1 MSETPE
7 RGPNILCVASYY
19 KGADFLREA
28 HARGARV
35 LLITKER
42 TLEED
47 WPRESLEDLV
57 ALPNDA
63 TTDLFI
69 QAVAHVARRVQLD
82 RLVALEEFDVV
93 NTALAREHLQLP
105 GMTATTARRFRDKLA
120 MRVAA
125 SRAGLRVPDFVRLLN
140 YQEVGEFMERVT
152 SPWVLKPR
160 SDVSAIGIKK
170 LEDAEQ
176 VWRAMDA
183 LDERPAAHERAS
195 FYLLER
201 YVPGEVFH
209 VDAIVEGGRI
219 TFAGA
224 SRYGRPP
231 MDVSHGGGVFT
242 SMTVEYDTPEH
253 KQLLKMNAKLLKALG
268 LESGATH
275 AEFIRGRDDGQL
287 YFLEVAARVGGA
299 YISELQEAASGV
311 NLWRDWARVE
321 LAGGERAEDE
331 RPAPRRDYGG
341 IVLSLARQEWPD
353 TSAYQDP
360 EIVFRVRKPYHVGLV
375 VSSPSLARVRELLGR
390 YAERF
395 ASDFAAVVPPLERV
409 PE

>member
-1 MSETPE
+1 V
-7 RGPNILCVASYY
+7 NILCVASFF

-28 HARGARV
+28 AAGGASVR
-35 LLITKER
+35 LITKER
-42 TLEED
+42 TLAEE
-47 WPRESLEDLV
+47 WPRDVLEEV
-57 ALPNDA
+57 IALPNDA

-69 QAVAHVARRVQLD
+69 QAVAHVARRVSVE

-105 GMTATTARRFRDKLA
+105 GVSGTTARRFRDKLA

-125 SRAGLRVPDFVRLLN
+125 SRAALRVPDFVRLLN
-140 YQEVGEFMERVT
+140 YQEVGEFMERVPA
-152 SPWVLKPR
+152 PWVLKPR

-170 LEDAEQ
+170 LEEAEQ

-209 VDAIVEGGRI
+209 VDSMVEGGRV

-231 MDVSHGGGVFT
+231 MEVSHGGGVFT
-242 SMTVEYDTPEH
+242 SQTVEYDTTEH

-268 LESGATH
+268 LESGAAH
-275 AEFIRGRDDGQL
+275 AEFIKGRDDGQL

-299 YISELQEAASGV
+299 FLAELQEAASGI
-311 NLWRDWARVE
+311 NLWREWARVE
-321 LAGGERAEDE
+321 LAGGERAEAE
-331 RPAPRRDYGG
+331 RPAARRDYGG
-341 IVLSLARQEWPD
+341 IALSLARQEWPD
-353 TSAYQDP
+353 TSAYDDP
-360 EIVFRVRKPYHVGLV
+360 EIVFRPRKAHHVGLV
-375 VSSPSLARVRELLGR
+375 VSSPSLARVRELLSQ

-409 PE
+409 PQ

>member
-1 MSETPE
+1 M
-7 RGPNILCVASYY
+7 NILCVASFF

-28 HARGARV
+28 RERGARV
-35 LLITKER
+35 LLLTKER
-42 TLEED
+42 TLAEG
-47 WPRESLEDLV
+47 WPREALEDLT
-57 ALPNDA
+57 ALPNGA

-69 QAVAHVARRVQLD
+69 QAVTHAARRVQLD

-125 SRAGLRVPDFVRLLN
+125 SRASLRVPDFVRLVN
-140 YQEVGEFMERVT
+140 YQEVGEFMERVPP
-152 SPWVLKPR
+152 PWVLKPR
-160 SDVSAIGIKK
+160 SDVSAIGIRK
-170 LEDAEQ
+170 LEDSEQ
-176 VWRAMDA
+176 VWRAMDE
-183 LDERPAAHERAS
+183 LDERAAAHERSS

-209 VDAIVEGGRI
+209 VDSMVERGRI

-231 MDVSHGGGVFT
+231 MDVSHVGGVFT
-242 SMTVEYDTPEH
+242 SHTVEYDTAEH
-253 KQLLKMNAKLLKALG
+253 KQLLKMNAKLIKALG

-299 YISELQEAASGV
+299 FIAELQEAATGV
-311 NLWRDWARVE
+311 NLWREWARVE
-321 LAGGERAEDE
+321 LAGGERPEDE

-341 IVLSLARQEWPD
+341 IALSLARQEWPD
-353 TSAYQDP
+353 TSGYDDP
-360 EIVFRVRKPYHVGLV
+360 EIFFRVRKAHHVGLV
-375 VSSPSLARVRELLGR
+375 VSSPSLARVRELLDG
-390 YAERF
+390 YAARF
-395 ASDFAAVVPPLERV
+395 ATDFAAVAPPLDRV
-409 PE
+409 PL